1 MQLEPSALARHGMRK
16 RWQINRKQND
26 LFWKRAILSAV
37 NVRAVFLF
45 NFIHWHFVWV
55 DNFIKLGGFG
65 SVVGAAT
72 RFTICRGVCVC
83 VCFVS
88 VVLCASFFSFGF
100 IYFFPFI
107 FPFISIVLVFYD
119 LTKSVDE
126 LNALA
131 FLLAQFCCPN
141 KRVRKKTKKMMV
153 IYIKR
158 LQPIELISFSR
169 SKFFSGWNIDSFFS
183 LYMIWCLWSKVEYQ
197 LRYLISK
204 DVSYIRLGIWLD
216 PFKWR
221 LCLCFS
227 ASNEHF

>member
-65 SVVGAAT
+65 SVVGAAA
-72 RFTICRGVCVC
+72 RFTIGRGVC

-88 VVLCASFFSFGF
+88 VILCASFFSFRF

-169 SKFFSGWNIDSFFS
+169 SEFFSGWNIDSFFF
-183 LYMIWCLWSKVEYQ
+183 YCIWFGVCDPKWNINYDTWSQKM
-197 LRYLISK
+197 YLTFTSEF
-204 DVSYIRLGIWLD
+204 D
-216 PFKWR
+216 
-221 LCLCFS
+221 
-227 ASNEHF
+227 